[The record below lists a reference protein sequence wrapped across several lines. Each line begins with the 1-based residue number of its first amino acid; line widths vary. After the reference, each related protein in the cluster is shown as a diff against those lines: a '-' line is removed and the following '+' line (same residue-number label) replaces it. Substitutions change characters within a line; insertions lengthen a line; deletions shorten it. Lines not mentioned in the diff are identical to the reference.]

1 MDRRTFLS
9 TSAVAAGAAATLEL
23 AEAAP
28 KSIVGLELYTL
39 REDFAKDMD
48 GVLKA
53 VAKMGYKGVEF
64 YGPYA
69 EWKPEKA
76 KETRKLI
83 DDLGLVC
90 CSAHTGAKY
99 FTPDQMDRVIELNVI
114 LGSKYM
120 IMSSAGKLDKL
131 DAWKGVAAKLNM
143 AAEKLRPLKKGT
155 GFHNHALEFRPI
167 EGMRPIELLAKE
179 TPKDVVLQLDV
190 GTCVEA
196 ESDPV
201 AWIHQ
206 NAGRIRSIHLK
217 DWKRG
222 LPNPHDGYR
231 VVLGDGSVDWKA
243 VLTAAKK
250 KGGTE
255 HYLIEQEGGDF
266 TPMFAAEQSLKSFLK
281 WGIS

>member
-1 MDRRTFLS
+1 MDRRNFI
-9 TSAVAAGAAATLEL
+9 AAAAATLS
-23 AEAAP
+23 ATAVSSAP
-28 KSIVGLELYTL
+28 KHIVGLELYTL
-39 REDFAKDMD
+39 RDEFAKDMD
-48 GVLKA
+48 ATLKA

-83 DDLGLVC
+83 DNLGLIC
-90 CSAHTGAKY
+90 CSAHTGVRF
-99 FTPDQMDRVIELNVI
+99 FTPEHLDRVIELNTI

-120 IMSSAGKLDKL
+120 IMSSAGKLTTL
-131 DAWKGVAAKLNM
+131 DAWKGVAEKLNK
-143 AAEKLRPLKKGT
+143 AADKLRPMKMGT
-155 GFHNHALEFRPI
+155 GFHNHALEFTPIDGTRPI
-167 EGMRPIELLAKE
+167 EVLAKE

-196 ESDPV
+196 GSDPV

-206 NAGRIRSIHLK
+206 NAGRIRSLHLK
-217 DWKRG
+217 DWKKG

-231 VVLGDGSVDWKA
+231 VILGDGSVDWKS

-255 HYLIEQEGGDF
+255 HFLIEQEGGDF
-266 TPMFAAEQSLKSFLK
+266 TSLHAAEQSLRNFEK
-281 WGIS
+281 WKLV